1 MQCVSCLR
9 VCVLRLCCLAKTD
22 PTEGPML
29 RLMKERI
36 EEEKK
41 GDERVGGQ
49 ERKEVKRNREKVA

>member
-1 MQCVSCLR
+1 
-9 VCVLRLCCLAKTD
+9 
-22 PTEGPML
+22 ML